1 MWSVSRDGRARA
13 ERHVQDAQEG
23 RDFLQNHVVQGK
35 RNEEGNYG
43 ARVSFSA
50 ARSLLDDRA
59 TARAL
64 AAVKLG
70 GDKKTQAPHVNL
82 TPIDSDDP
90 LGSGGCKST

>member
-1 MWSVSRDGRARA
+1 MTGEGARA
-13 ERHVQDAQEG
+13 ERHVLDAQEV
-23 RDFLQNHVVQGK
+23 RDFLQNHVVQGR

-43 ARVSFSA
+43 ARGRRARVSSSA
-50 ARSLLDDRA
+50 ARSSH
-59 TARAL
+59 ARSPPPAR